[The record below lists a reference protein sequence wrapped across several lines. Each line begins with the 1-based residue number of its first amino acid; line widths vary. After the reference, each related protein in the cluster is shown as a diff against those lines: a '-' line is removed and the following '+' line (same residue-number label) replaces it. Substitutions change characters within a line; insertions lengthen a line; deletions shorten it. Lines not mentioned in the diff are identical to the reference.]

1 MAGWAMAGW
10 ATCGRRVWLALSTGL
25 VGLAALVA
33 VASLGGRAPA
43 GPPAPDARTPVRVL
57 QMNLCDSGL
66 AGCYTGRSVREA
78 AALIRAVTPDL
89 VTVNE
94 VCRDDLTTLQ
104 QALANG
110 TGAAVVA
117 AVVSTFQPALDR
129 RTGGA
134 FRCRNGQ
141 PYGIGLIVRRPP
153 GSPASRST
161 TGVYPTQDSGD
172 PEERV
177 WLCLDDTRILACT
190 THLANT
196 SLTVARTQCSYLLDT
211 AIPAA
216 RARNTATPVV
226 LGGDLNLR
234 AGSSDLRTC
243 LPANDRSADD
253 GGVQEVVATP
263 EFTLTSRR
271 SIGMQATTDH
281 PGLLVT
287 LTLASAAW

>member
-1 MAGWAMAGW
+1 MAPWSKR
-10 ATCGRRVWLALSTGL
+10 GRRVWLAVSTCL
-25 VGLAALVA
+25 VGLAALV
-33 VASLGGRAPA
+33 VATSLDVRAPA
-43 GPPAPDARTPVRVL
+43 APAAPDVPTSVRVL

-66 AGCYTGRSVREA
+66 AGCYTGRSTREA
-78 AALIRAVTPDL
+78 AAVIRAVTPDL

-104 QALANG
+104 QAVTTVAS
-110 TGAAVVA
+110 AAA
-117 AVVSTFQPALDR
+117 GSAVVSAFQPALDR

-141 PYGIGLIVRRPP
+141 PYGIGLIVRRPS
-153 GSPASRST
+153 GSPALRT
-161 TGVYPTQDSGD
+161 TSGVYPIQDGGD

-177 WLCLDDTRILACT
+177 WLCLNDSGFVACT

-196 SLTVARTQCSYLLDT
+196 SLTVARAQCSYLLDT
-211 AIPAA
+211 VIAAA
-216 RARNTATPVV
+216 RARNAATPVL

-234 AGSSDLRTC
+234 AGSSDLRMC
-243 LPANDRSADD
+243 LPAIDRRADD
-253 GGVQEVVATP
+253 GGVQQVVATP
-263 EFTLTSRR
+263 EYTLASHR

-287 LTLASAAW
+287 LTLTSPA

>member
-1 MAGWAMAGW
+1 MAARLMR
-10 ATCGRRVWLALSTGL
+10 GRRVCLAVSTCL

-33 VASLGGRAPA
+33 AASLGVRAPA
-43 GPPAPDARTPVRVL
+43 GQGAPDVPTPVRLL

-66 AGCYTGRSVREA
+66 AGCYTGRSAAEA
-78 AALIRAVTPDL
+78 AAVIRAVTPDL
-89 VTVNE
+89 ITVNE

-110 TGAAVVA
+110 AGAAIDTGAASG
-117 AVVSTFQPALDR
+117 VVSAFQPALDR
-129 RTGGA
+129 RTGAA

-141 PYGIGLIVRRPP
+141 PYGIGLIVRRP
-153 GSPASRST
+153 GSPASRSAS
-161 TGVYPTQDSGD
+161 GVYPTQDSGD

-177 WLCLDDTRILACT
+177 WLCMDDTRFVACT

-196 SLTVARTQCSYLLDT
+196 SLRVARAQCSYLLDT
-211 AIPAA
+211 AIPAV
-216 RARNTATPVV
+216 RARNAATPVV

-234 AGSSDLRTC
+234 VGSAELRTC
-243 LPANDRSADD
+243 LPAIDRRADD

-263 EFTLTSRR
+263 EFTVVSHR

-281 PGLLVT
+281 PGLLVA
-287 LTLASAAW
+287 LTLAAHA

>member
-1 MAGWAMAGW
+1 MDHQF
-10 ATCGRRVWLALSTGL
+10 RVG
-25 VGLAALVA
+25 
-33 VASLGGRAPA
+33 
-43 GPPAPDARTPVRVL
+43 GPPDLADQVRTDG
-57 QMNLCDSGL
+57 QHH
-66 AGCYTGRSVREA
+66 
-78 AALIRAVTPDL
+78 
-89 VTVNE
+89 
-94 VCRDDLTTLQ
+94 LTTQPPLPRHI
-104 QALANG
+104 
-110 TGAAVVA
+110 AVVYK
-117 AVVSTFQPALDR
+117 QPAL
-129 RTGGA
+129 
-134 FRCRNGQ
+134 
-141 PYGIGLIVRRPP
+141 VRPP

-177 WLCLDDTRILACT
+177 WLCLDDTRIVACT

-196 SLTVARTQCSYLLDT
+196 SLTVARAQCSYLLDT

-216 RARNTATPVV
+216 RARNATTPVV

-243 LPANDRSADD
+243 LPANDRRADD

-263 EFTLTSRR
+263 QFTVTSRR

-287 LTLASAAW
+287 LTLASAG

>member
-1 MAGWAMAGW
+1 MSLPSS
-10 ATCGRRVWLALSTGL
+10 RRSTG
-25 VGLAALVA
+25 GPGTRSDAANA
-33 VASLGGRAPA
+33 
-43 GPPAPDARTPVRVL
+43 
-57 QMNLCDSGL
+57 
-66 AGCYTGRSVREA
+66 
-78 AALIRAVTPDL
+78 
-89 VTVNE
+89 
-94 VCRDDLTTLQ
+94 
-104 QALANG
+104 
-110 TGAAVVA
+110 
-117 AVVSTFQPALDR
+117 
-129 RTGGA
+129 
-134 FRCRNGQ
+134 Q
-141 PYGIGLIVRRPP
+141 PYGIGLIVRRPL

-161 TGVYPTQDSGD
+161 SGVYPTQDSGD

-177 WLCLDDTRILACT
+177 WLCLDDTRIVACT

-196 SLTVARTQCSYLLDT
+196 SLTVARAQCAYLLNT

-216 RARNTATPVV
+216 LARNAATPVV

-234 AGSSDLRTC
+234 AGSSDLRRC

-287 LTLASAAW
+287 LTLASAAERSLVSSVAAPTIA

>member
-1 MAGWAMAGW
+1 MAGWSM
-10 ATCGRRVWLALSTGL
+10 CGRRVWLAVGTCL

-33 VASLGGRAPA
+33 VASLGARAPA
-43 GPPAPDARTPVRVL
+43 GPAAPDVRTPVRVL

-66 AGCYTGRSVREA
+66 AGCYTGRSAREA
-78 AALIRAVTPDL
+78 AAVIRAVTPDL

-110 TGAAVVA
+110 ASAGAVA
-117 AVVSTFQPALDR
+117 AVVFAFQPALDR

-153 GSPASRST
+153 GSPAVRST
-161 TGVYPTQDSGD
+161 SGVYPTQDSGD

-177 WLCLDDTRILACT
+177 WLCLDDTRLVACT
-190 THLANT
+190 THLAST
-196 SLTVARTQCSYLLDT
+196 SVTVARAQCSYLLGT

-216 RARNTATPVV
+216 RARNAATPVV

-243 LPANDRSADD
+243 LPATDRRADD

-263 EFTLTSRR
+263 EFTVASRR

-287 LTLASAAW
+287 LTLAAAA

>member
-1 MAGWAMAGW
+1 MAGWAM
-10 ATCGRRVWLALSTGL
+10 CGRRAWLAVSTCL

-43 GPPAPDARTPVRVL
+43 GPAAPDARTPVRVL

-78 AALIRAVTPDL
+78 AAVIRAVTPDL

-94 VCRDDLTTLQ
+94 ICRDDLTTLQ
-104 QALANG
+104 QALANSAN
-110 TGAAVVA
+110 TAVVA

-129 RTGGA
+129 RTGDA
-134 FRCRNGQ
+134 FRCRNAQ
-141 PYGIGLIVRRPP
+141 PYGIGLIVRRPL

-161 TGVYPTQDSGD
+161 SGVYPTQDSGD

-177 WLCLDDTRILACT
+177 WLCLDDTRIVACT

-196 SLTVARTQCSYLLDT
+196 SLTVARAQCAYLLNT

-216 RARNTATPVV
+216 LARNAATPVV

-243 LPANDRSADD
+243 LPATDRRADD

-263 EFTLTSRR
+263 EFTVTSRR

-287 LTLASAAW
+287 LTLASTAW